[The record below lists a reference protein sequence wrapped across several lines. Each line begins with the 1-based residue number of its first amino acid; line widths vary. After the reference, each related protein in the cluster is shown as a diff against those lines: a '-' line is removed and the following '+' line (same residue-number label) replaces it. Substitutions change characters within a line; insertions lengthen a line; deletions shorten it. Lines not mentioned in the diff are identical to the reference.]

1 MTPASGGRGF
11 VLAWM
16 ITAQESRTVA
26 SYRRAAVRSAVPTS
40 SWFTNE
46 IAAPSLSVADP
57 DLKGITTCTTRLSS

>member
-26 SYRRAAVRSAVPTS
+26 SSRRAAVRSPAPTS

-46 IAAPSLSVADP
+46 IAAPLLSVADP
-57 DLKGITTCTTRLSS
+57 

>member
-26 SYRRAAVRSAVPTS
+26 SYRRAAVRSPVPTS

-46 IAAPSLSVADP
+46 IAAPSLPVADP
-57 DLKGITTCTTRLSS
+57 